1 MSLTPSRGCLLDL
14 PWEDILVPHV
24 LCHLPLQQLLGLQR
38 VSKAFQALVQ
48 LYLAN
53 MRCFDSS
60 QVRGGSG
67 LGCCGCA
74 DVGKPGCKGTGRLLL
89 GSLGWWLV
97 CLTGQMGLGRRGG
110 DSGPSNATTAFSK
123 RSGEE

>member
-74 DVGKPGCKGTGRLLL
+74 DVGNLAARGQGGFCL
-89 GSLGWWLV
+89 GAWAG
-97 CLTGQMGLGRRGG
+97 GLRV
-110 DSGPSNATTAFSK
+110 
-123 RSGEE
+123 